1 MARKSVP
8 VFLDQV
14 IVALCEPPE
23 AVCCQYL
30 DLTSGRV
37 LVLAGKEKKQ
47 DEQDVLGEE
56 SWDLIKREPEQF
68 VQLRPLEAQQITP
81 WYWEFANTCC
91 EGEQRREL
99 LQLLEGKSFL
109 AGFYDALD
117 CDDILRT
124 RWRQYETEKVRAYF
138 LTLVP
143 SQVAIEFCSFTTPQ
157 ETAVRALC

>member
-14 IVALCEPPE
+14 IVALCAPPE

-30 DLTSGRV
+30 DLPSGRV

-56 SWDLIKREPEQF
+56 SWDLIKREPDRF
-68 VQLRPLEAQQITP
+68 IPLLPLVPQQVAP
-81 WYWEFANTCC
+81 WYWEFAHTYCQ
-91 EGEQRREL
+91 GVQRQEL
-99 LQLLEGKSFL
+99 LQLLEGSGFL
-109 AGFYDALD
+109 ACFYDALD

>member
-14 IVALCEPPE
+14 IVALCAPPE

-56 SWDLIKREPEQF
+56 SWDLIKREPDRF
-68 VQLRPLEAQQITP
+68 IPLLPLVPQQVAP
-81 WYWEFANTCC
+81 WYWEFAHTYCQ
-91 EGEQRREL
+91 GVQRQEL
-99 LQLLEGKSFL
+99 LQLLEGSGFL
-109 AGFYDALD
+109 ARFYDALA
-117 CDDILRT
+117 CDDLLRES
-124 RWRQYETEKVRAYF
+124 WRQFETQKVRAYF

-143 SQVAIEFCSFTTPQ
+143 AEVAVEFCGFTAQ
-157 ETAVRALC
+157 KEEALNAFG